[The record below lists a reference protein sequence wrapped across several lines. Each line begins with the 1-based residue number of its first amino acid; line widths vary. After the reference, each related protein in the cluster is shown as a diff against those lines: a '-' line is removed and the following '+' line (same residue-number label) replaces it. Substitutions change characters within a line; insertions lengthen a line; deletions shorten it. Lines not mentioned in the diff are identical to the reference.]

1 MGGEQASV
9 WKPVPFHLLVSRT
22 GDRSPDSVKY
32 RSHRQIVNES
42 VAGEEHKS
50 LIPRH
55 VAAVATD
62 RGASPSHLGDPAL
75 RDRTS

>member
-9 WKPVPFHLLVSRT
+9 WKLVPFHLLVSRT
-22 GDRSPDSVKY
+22 GDRSPDSVEY
-32 RSHRQIVNES
+32 RSHLQIVNES

-62 RGASPSHLGDPAL
+62 RGASLSLVGDPAL
-75 RDRTS
+75 RDRAN